1 MKFKFKYEDS
11 SERPH
16 IRYYNALDLSTAEEM
31 FRETVSHS
39 IKEPVVVREVFV
51 AQGGRWVNIPYQSAS
66 DSS

>member
-39 IKEPVVVREVFV
+39 IKEPVVVREVFI
-51 AQGGRWVNIPYQSAS
+51 AKDGRWVKISDKSVPY
-66 DSS
+66 SS